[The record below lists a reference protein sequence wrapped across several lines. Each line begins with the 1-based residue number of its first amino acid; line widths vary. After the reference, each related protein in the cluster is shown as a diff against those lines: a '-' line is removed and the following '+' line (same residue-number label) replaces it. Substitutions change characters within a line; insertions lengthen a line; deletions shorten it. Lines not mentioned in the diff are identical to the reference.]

1 MEVNR
6 LYCIDAIELLKGL
19 EDYSADIIF
28 TDPPYAL
35 GSEVI
40 IRKDGKPDY
49 KKAVD
54 FMNKWDQPD
63 GAFWETWF
71 KEAFRVLKYGGR
83 VVMFGMDRQ
92 LMLNKYYACFAGFIE
107 QQSLYWYFISNFP
120 KASDLSKNIDK
131 VGGSSLKWFID
142 YVIEYAE
149 EKGITKKQ
157 LTDLFLSKKGN
168 ATGWLYNKSSG
179 RQSLT
184 IEQYN
189 KIRDFLVL
197 PFNKIEEVERE
208 IVGLKSAGMG
218 SGKTFGMLQDGNNT
232 NAEKILDITAPS
244 SDLAKKYDGYKY
256 SIAPLKQTCETIM
269 VFQKP
274 YKTGSCLHDTLAY
287 ENGDQQ
293 TLCGA
298 LDIDGERVGVDGGG
312 NHGRTVDSDIYGK
325 FGPTE
330 KSNIPTGRYPSQTF
344 VDSEAGEI
352 LDRQSGNL
360 TSGKAKIGTG
370 NIDNQEG
377 GIYGSG
383 KGGTIMSCFAEDKR
397 GCSKIL
403 HHCDYDKEEFD
414 LFIYCP
420 KVSKSERNF
429 GLDSYV
435 TIKYLCTEFKN
446 YKIWQEEIM
455 GLVELL
461 KKVISALSI
470 KNFNIAM
477 CGESITVQCQKDSL
491 SIIKTEISKITESKI
506 LNLLQHLTIKEST
519 QDVSYEME
527 YGGNHARSV
536 EILNQLILKIGIC
549 QKKDGLNMENVASA
563 IYDMLLRISNE
574 ENWQGVIN
582 NHCTLKPL
590 SLIRHILKLFKTPNP
605 QLLIDSFAGSGT
617 ILMIAKELEIDYIGS
632 ELQPEYCEIAE
643 ARLKSV
649 NMNQQL
655 TLF

>member
-1 MEVNR
+1 MEVNK

-120 KASDLSKNIDK
+120 KASDLSKNLDK
-131 VGGSSLKWFID
+131 NAGVEREVTGVKQGH
-142 YVIEYAE
+142 E
-149 EKGITKKQ
+149 EFANRG
-157 LTDLFLSKKGN
+157 
-168 ATGWLYNKSSG
+168 NKSSV
-179 RQSLT
+179 QSLKGT
-184 IEQYN
+184 LGGKGGFDRPWMEDPEKIEQYHM
-189 KIRDFLVL
+189 
-197 PFNKIEEVERE
+197 
-208 IVGLKSAGMG
+208 S
-218 SGKTFGMLQDGNNT
+218 
-232 NAEKILDITAPS
+232 TAPT

-287 ENGDQQ
+287 ENGDHQN
-293 TLCGA
+293 LCGA
-298 LDIDGERVGVDGGG
+298 LDIDGERVEFEDTHNAATNPKYRAENGFKPPAPNKPGNITNFSSSKDGQ
-312 NHGRTVDSDIYGK
+312 
-325 FGPTE
+325 
-330 KSNIPTGRYPSQTF
+330 NISGRYPSQTF
-344 VDSEAGEI
+344 VDSEAAEI
-352 LDRQSGNL
+352 LDRQSGSL
-360 TSGKAKIGTG
+360 TSGAMKKPYTYQNNGACYGKPSGETKAIHESSTG
-370 NIDNQEG
+370 
-377 GIYGSG
+377 
-383 KGGTIMSCFAEDKR
+383 

-403 HHCDYDKEEFD
+403 HHCDYDTDEFD

-420 KVSKSERNF
+420 KVSKSERNA
-429 GLDSYV
+429 GLD
-435 TIKYLCTEFKN
+435 
-446 YKIWQEEIM
+446 
-455 GLVELL
+455 
-461 KKVISALSI
+461 
-470 KNFNIAM
+470 
-477 CGESITVQCQKDSL
+477 
-491 SIIKTEISKITESKI
+491 
-506 LNLLQHLTIKEST
+506 
-519 QDVSYEME
+519 
-527 YGGNHARSV
+527 
-536 EILNQLILKIGIC
+536 
-549 QKKDGLNMENVASA
+549 NMEAKVKSIDYRNLTGDPLV
-563 IYDMLLRISNE
+563 DRLHG
-574 ENWQGVIN
+574 QGVPTKN
-582 NHCTLKPL
+582 NHPTLKPL

-617 ILMIAKELEIDYIGS
+617 ILIIAKELEIDYIGS
-632 ELQPEYCEIAE
+632 EKSQEYCTIAE
-643 ARLKSV
+643 ARINPFNS
-649 NMNQQL
+649 QP